1 MATPRRQALADLAAA
16 GGRVPCAGNLPLDL
30 GDPGFVWFVE
40 EGAVDVFLFEQAAEV
55 EQSAPQHL
63 LRAEAGRLL
72 PGVAQQDGE
81 TTLKLI
87 AKGLSGTV
95 LRRLSV
101 ANLESSRPE
110 ELAAL
115 VDAWIMDVSATLAKD
130 IMQRPSPD
138 AYVESGQPL
147 AVDARTLST
156 RRGVSWVRMS
166 AAAPGNGLFMG
177 LIETGAGEADADG
190 AAEWVP
196 LTQASWLTLA
206 QPGRPAEALSSENL
220 ATRREL
226 LPALNQFH
234 RIALALQR
242 INRSL
247 LIVDQANLERAA
259 ATSRRIDERIA
270 RRRLFDLGGIPG
282 WGEEGGDR
290 SALAEALRVVG
301 RHEGINFNL
310 TAKTNVSE
318 FVPDLEY
325 ILDASGLRAR
335 RVRLSSGKQWWI
347 GDSGAMLAFRADDGR
362 PVALLPGALGRYR
375 LVDPAAGRAVKAT
388 AEEAA
393 SLNDN
398 AWVFYRPLD
407 PVPIRPLNLLR
418 TARRE
423 LAAGFARFSAIGLLG
438 GLVALLP
445 ALMLGFVVNQ
455 ITPNIAF
462 GALRAVTAVLVL
474 SAVLWMLMR
483 MLQGMAL
490 TRLEASL
497 SSKFEAAFWDRLLR
511 LPPGL
516 LNRYPAGDRAMRGM
530 TFFHRLRDFV
540 QGVVVNDVLSILSVI
555 PALVV
560 IFLLNTALGFAA
572 AAFGALALFAIVALA
587 LRQLAPHAK
596 MVRAVQGSS
605 GLLFQMVN
613 GISKLRV
620 EGAEGSAF
628 AAWARVYTEQQRA
641 ELNIGAWQ
649 SHLRAFGTALPLI
662 ATAVVLA
669 VAATQALSA
678 GTFLTIYAAFM
689 LLVMGLARFAASIG
703 EVLTVMPEFN
713 RIRPF
718 LDGVPETSSGGE
730 PVSSLGGDI
739 VFDHVSFRY
748 GPDGPLVLDDV
759 SLRAR
764 PGEFIAIAGDSGSGK
779 STLFQLALGLHEPSA
794 GAVYYDERD
803 LRQLNLKQLR
813 RKIGAVPQDVRL
825 NPLDLWDNIVGDED
839 CEDADAV
846 WEALRAA
853 CINQEIDNMPMKM
866 LTYVGGGG
874 QSVISGGEAQR
885 IIIARALLRKPRV
898 LFLDEATNWLDNEN
912 QAKIMDQLASLAS
925 TRIVIAHRLSTL
937 RKADRIYVMRA
948 GRIIEEGSYAELI
961 EAGGFF
967 LDLVRRQEA

>member
-1 MATPRRQALADLAAA
+1 MAEPRRQLLADLAAA
-16 GGRVPCAGNLPLDL
+16 GEPVPCAGNLPLDL

-72 PGVAQQDGE
+72 PGVAPQGGE
-81 TTLKLI
+81 TTLRLI

-95 LRRLSV
+95 LRRLSI
-101 ANLESSRPE
+101 ADLEPSRPE

-115 VDAWIMDVSATLAKD
+115 LDAWIMDVSATLAKG

-138 AYVESGQPL
+138 AYVESGQPP
-147 AVDARTLST
+147 AADARSLST
-156 RRGVSWVRMS
+156 RRGVSWVRMP
-166 AAAPGNGLFMG
+166 AAAPGNGLFMD
-177 LIETGAGEADADG
+177 LIETGAGEAAAG
-190 AAEWVP
+190 GVAEWVP

-206 QPGRPAEALSSENL
+206 QPGGATEALSSEDL
-220 ATRREL
+220 ATRGEL
-226 LPALNQFH
+226 LSALNQFH
-234 RIALALQR
+234 RIALDLQR

-259 ATSRRIDERIA
+259 STSRRIDEHVA

-282 WGEEGGDR
+282 WGEEDGDR

-301 RHEGINFNL
+301 RHEKIDFDL
-310 TAKTNVSE
+310 TTKTNVSE
-318 FVPDLEY
+318 FVPDLDY
-325 ILDASGLRAR
+325 ILDASGVRAR
-335 RVRLSSGKQWWI
+335 QVRLSSGKQWWL

-362 PVALLPGALGRYR
+362 PVALLPGTPGRYR
-375 LVDPAAGRAVKAT
+375 LVDPAAGRAVKVT
-388 AEEAA
+388 AEQAA

-398 AWVFYRPLD
+398 AWVFYRPLE
-407 PVPIRPLNLLR
+407 PIAIRPLHLLR
-418 TARRE
+418 AAGRE
-423 LAAGFARFSAIGLLG
+423 LAAGFARFSALGLLS
-438 GLVALLP
+438 GLIALLP
-445 ALMLGFVVNQ
+445 ALMLGFVVDR

-462 GALRAVTAVLVL
+462 GALYAVTAVLVL
-474 SAVLWMLMR
+474 SAALWVLMQT
-483 MLQGMAL
+483 LQGMAL
-490 TRLEASL
+490 MRLEAGL
-497 SSKFEAAFWDRLLR
+497 SSKFEAALWDRLLR
-511 LPPGL
+511 LPPGF

-530 TFFHRLRDFV
+530 TFFHRLRDVV
-540 QGVVVNDVLSILSVI
+540 QGVVMTDVLSILSVI

-572 AAFGALALFAIVALA
+572 AAFGALALFATVALA
-587 LRQLAPHAK
+587 LWQLSPHART
-596 MVRAVQGSS
+596 VRAVQDSS

-641 ELNIGAWQ
+641 ELNIGDWRA
-649 SHLRAFGTALPLI
+649 HLFALGAALPLI

-669 VAATQALSA
+669 VAATQVLST

-689 LLVMGLARFAASIG
+689 LCVMGLIRFGASIG
-703 EVLTVMPEFN
+703 EVLTVIPEFN

-718 LDGVPETSSGGE
+718 LDAVPETSSGGE
-730 PVSSLGGDI
+730 PVWSLGGDI

-748 GPDGPLVLDDV
+748 DPDGPLVLDDV
-759 SLRAR
+759 SIHAR
-764 PGEFIAIAGDSGSGK
+764 PGEFIAIAGESGSGK
-779 STLFQLALGLHEPSA
+779 STLFQLALGLHQPTA

-825 NPLDLWDNIVGDED
+825 NPLDLWDNIVGDGE
-839 CEDADAV
+839 CEDAGAV
-846 WEALRAA
+846 WEAVRSAG
-853 CINQEIDNMPMKM
+853 IDQEIDAMPMKM
-866 LTYVGGGG
+866 LTYVGGS

-912 QAKIMDQLASLAS
+912 QAKIMNELASLAS

-948 GRIIEEGSYAELI
+948 GRIIERGSYAELI

-967 LDLVRRQEA
+967 LDLVRRQET